1 MKNDNKTTMQ
11 MDSHQDNSNFITI
24 LFGAFLALCNHVF
37 GWMNTLLDI
46 QISGFIMTLFQ
57 AVLTGA
63 FGAISAFYTNK
74 FLKKYDKKKN
84 EKRS

>member
-1 MKNDNKTTMQ
+1 MKNDNKTIKM
-11 MDSHQDNSNFITI
+11 SGHQDNSSYATI

-37 GWMNTLLDI
+37 GWMNAILDI
-46 QISGFIMTLFQ
+46 HISNFIMTLFQ

-74 FLKKYDKKKN
+74 FLKRYDKRKEKK
-84 EKRS
+84 